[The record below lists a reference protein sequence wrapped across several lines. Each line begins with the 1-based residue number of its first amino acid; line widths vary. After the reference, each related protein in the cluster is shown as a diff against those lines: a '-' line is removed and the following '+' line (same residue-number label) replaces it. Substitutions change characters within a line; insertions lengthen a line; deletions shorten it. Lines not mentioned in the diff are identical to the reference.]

1 MILSIGEILSDLIGE
16 KNDGA
21 LTFRAFC
28 GGAPFNLAVN
38 AKQSGA
44 TVGFVGR
51 VGNDVIG
58 RFVTA
63 EAEKANL
70 DSLDIQ
76 TDEKRNTTIAFVTLM
91 NGERDF
97 AFNRHDT
104 ADFNIDFD
112 KIDFAKYKNLNIV
125 HLGSLM
131 LSEEKGR
138 ALAKRV
144 ADKTKDIGAKLSF
157 DVNFRKD
164 IFRDFDAAKM
174 AYEPFVKRADI
185 VKFSEDELLDFTGI
199 SGIDAAAESLCDK
212 DKLILV
218 TLGKNGSAYYFNGEK
233 GVVSSEYKCKSV
245 DTTGAGDAFF
255 GAFLAAIENK
265 EPTKGNI
272 VSAMRKGN
280 EKGAKTTEF
289 FGAIKL

>member
-1 MILSIGEILSDLIGE
+1 MILSIGEILADLIGE

-70 DSLDIQ
+70 DGIDIQ

-112 KIDFAKYKNLNIV
+112 KIDFAKYENLNIV

-138 ALAKRV
+138 AFAKRV
-144 ADKTKDIGAKLSF
+144 ADKTKEIGAKLSF

-164 IFRDFDAAKM
+164 IFRDFDAAKR

-233 GVVSSEYKCKSV
+233 GVVPSEYKCKSV
-245 DTTGAGDAFF
+245 ERRVRATRFSGR
-255 GAFLAAIENK
+255 FLRQSK
-265 EPTKGNI
+265 TKNRQKKTLFRQCER
-272 VSAMRKGN
+272 ATKRARKRQNFLGR
-280 EKGAKTTEF
+280 
-289 FGAIKL
+289 

>member
-1 MILSIGEILSDLIGE
+1 MILSIGEILADLIGE

-112 KIDFAKYKNLNIV
+112 KIDFAIYKNLNIV

-138 ALAKRV
+138 AFAKRV
-144 ADKTKDIGAKLSF
+144 ADKTKEIGAKLSF

-164 IFRDFDAAKM
+164 IFRDFDAAKR

-218 TLGKNGSAYYFNGEK
+218 TLGKNGSAYYFNGK
-233 GVVSSEYKCKSV
+233 RALCQANINAKALTRRARATRCSGR
-245 DTTGAGDAFF
+245 
-255 GAFLAAIENK
+255 FLRQSK
-265 EPTKGNI
+265 TKNRQKKTLFRQCER
-272 VSAMRKGN
+272 ATKRARKQRN
-280 EKGAKTTEF
+280 F
-289 FGAIKL
+289 LVR

>member
-1 MILSIGEILSDLIGE
+1 MILSIGEILADLIGE

-76 TDEKRNTTIAFVTLM
+76 ADEKRNTTIAFVTLM

-112 KIDFAKYKNLNIV
+112 KIDFAKYENLNIV

-138 ALAKRV
+138 
-144 ADKTKDIGAKLSF
+144 
-157 DVNFRKD
+157 
-164 IFRDFDAAKM
+164 
-174 AYEPFVKRADI
+174 Y
-185 VKFSEDELLDFTGI
+185 
-199 SGIDAAAESLCDK
+199 C
-212 DKLILV
+212 
-218 TLGKNGSAYYFNGEK
+218 
-233 GVVSSEYKCKSV
+233 C
-245 DTTGAGDAFF
+245 
-255 GAFLAAIENK
+255 
-265 EPTKGNI
+265 
-272 VSAMRKGN
+272 
-280 EKGAKTTEF
+280 
-289 FGAIKL
+289 

>member
-1 MILSIGEILSDLIGE
+1 MILSIGEILADLIGE

-138 ALAKRV
+138 AFAKRV
-144 ADKTKDIGAKLSF
+144 ADKTKEIGAKLSF

-164 IFRDFDAAKM
+164 IFRDFDAAKR

-218 TLGKNGSAYYFNGEK
+218 TLGKNGSA
-233 GVVSSEYKCKSV
+233 
-245 DTTGAGDAFF
+245 
-255 GAFLAAIENK
+255 
-265 EPTKGNI
+265 
-272 VSAMRKGN
+272 
-280 EKGAKTTEF
+280 
-289 FGAIKL
+289 

>member
-1 MILSIGEILSDLIGE
+1 MILSIGEILADLIGE

-91 NGERDF
+91 SGERDF

-112 KIDFAKYKNLNIV
+112 KIDFAKYETLISCIWARLCCRKK
-125 HLGSLM
+125 
-131 LSEEKGR
+131 KGAR
-138 ALAKRV
+138 LQK
-144 ADKTKDIGAKLSF
+144 
-157 DVNFRKD
+157 
-164 IFRDFDAAKM
+164 
-174 AYEPFVKRADI
+174 
-185 VKFSEDELLDFTGI
+185 EL
-199 SGIDAAAESLCDK
+199 
-212 DKLILV
+212 
-218 TLGKNGSAYYFNGEK
+218 
-233 GVVSSEYKCKSV
+233 
-245 DTTGAGDAFF
+245 
-255 GAFLAAIENK
+255 
-265 EPTKGNI
+265 PTK
-272 VSAMRKGN
+272 RKKSERN
-280 EKGAKTTEF
+280 SVLT
-289 FGAIKL
+289 

>member
-1 MILSIGEILSDLIGE
+1 MILSIGEILADLIGE
-16 KNDGA
+16 KNGDS

-44 TVGFVGR
+44 IVGFVGR

-70 DSLDIQ
+70 DSIDIQ
-76 TDEKRNTTIAFVTLM
+76 TDEKRNTTIAFVTLT

-112 KIDFAKYKNLNIV
+112 EIDFSKYENLSIV

-138 ALAKRV
+138 ALAEKI
-144 ADKTKDIGAKLSF
+144 AKKAKDIGAKLSF

-185 VKFSEDELLDFTGI
+185 VKFSEDELIDFTGI
-199 SGIDAAAESLCDK
+199 SDRDKAAESLCDK
-212 DKLILV
+212 HKLILV
-218 TLGKNGSAYYFNGEK
+218 TLGKAGSAYYFNGK
-233 GVVSSEYKCKSV
+233 NGVVPSDYKCKCV

-255 GAFLAAIENK
+255 GAFLAAIESK
-265 EPTKGNI
+265 EMSEENI
-272 VSAMRKGN
+272 VAAMLTGN